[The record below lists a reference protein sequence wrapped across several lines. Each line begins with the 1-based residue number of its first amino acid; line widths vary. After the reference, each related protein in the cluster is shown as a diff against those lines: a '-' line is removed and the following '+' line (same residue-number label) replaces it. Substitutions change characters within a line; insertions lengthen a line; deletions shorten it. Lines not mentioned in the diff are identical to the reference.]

1 MQSELRT
8 NKNWFTDLLR
18 ACWGVINFTRNMI
31 LNIVFLLILA
41 VILMAFAASQPKPID
56 IKTNSVLKLAIV
68 GDVVEELTFVDPYDE
83 VVNDALGRNNRAPET
98 LLVDVLETLEYAETD
113 DNIQSVLLDLQGL
126 RSAGLSKLQ
135 EIGIAINRFKE
146 NSGKPVIAYGDYF
159 SQGQYYLASHA
170 DKIVLHPMG
179 AIGLDGFG
187 RYRMYYKSALEK
199 LKINSHVFSVG
210 TYKSA
215 VEPYLRDSMSDAA
228 KESNKLWMGQ
238 LWDMYKADVTA
249 ARQASNVEFVET
261 FDGFLSK
268 FRQVDGDFGQFALQ
282 NMWVDE
288 LMNHQQFDQFMA
300 DQYGINKKVRYV
312 DNRTYLAYIGNQL
325 SPETTNAN
333 VAIVVAKGTIY
344 DGKRKPGE
352 IGGHST
358 AELLKKAR
366 KDRNVKAVVLRVD
379 SPGGSAFASEIIRNE
394 IEQLKQAGK
403 PVVVSMSSLAA
414 SGGYWISASADEIWA
429 APTTITGSIGIFGM
443 FMTFEDTLSEYLG
456 IHTDGVATTEMAGL
470 SPYRKLD
477 PQMGDVIQL
486 AIEQGYDRFISLVAD
501 EREMSKVDVDKVAQG
516 RVWSGQTAHEFGL
529 VDKLGYFQDAIN
541 SAASMAELD
550 DYQIKYMRKSLSPME
565 MFMQELFESYGPT
578 PEVSSVKAGE
588 LTDVLQQILSKTS
601 NWTKFNDPMGM
612 YVYCLECGEL

>member
-199 LKINSHVFSVG
+199 LKINSHVFRVG

-228 KESNKLWMGQ
+228 KESNKMWMGQ

-268 FRQVDGDFGQFALQ
+268 FKQVDGDFGQFALQ

-366 KDRNVKAVVLRVD
+366 QDRNVKAVVLRVD

-516 RVWSGQTAHEFGL
+516 RVWSGQTAYEFGL

-550 DYQIKYMRKSLSPME
+550 DYQIKYMRESLSPME

-601 NWTKFNDPMGM
+601 SWTKFNDPLGM

>member
-199 LKINSHVFSVG
+199 LKINSHVFRVG

-228 KESNKLWMGQ
+228 KESNKMWMGQ
-238 LWDMYKADVTA
+238 LWDMYKADVTT

-268 FRQVDGDFGQFALQ
+268 FKQVDGDFGQFALQ

-366 KDRNVKAVVLRVD
+366 QDRNVKAVVLRVD

-516 RVWSGQTAHEFGL
+516 RVWSGQTAYEFGL

-550 DYQIKYMRKSLSPME
+550 DYQIKYMRESLSPME

-601 NWTKFNDPMGM
+601 SWTKFNDPLGM